1 MWVDDNSEAAATTTQ
16 PFIFA
21 KLDYI
26 LISSV
31 WGRDTLAKLGLQSSP
46 LTPLLTWHCIC
57 PSYVPCMHVRKKK
70 TWTENS
76 HTTRLAIFISPN
88 VFVQEVNS
96 CSGRFIPIIVNEV
109 KCAKDNVDYCEVYE
123 APLG

>member
-31 WGRDTLAKLGLQSSP
+31 WGRDTLAKLGFQSSP
-46 LTPLLTWHCIC
+46 LTVYPFADVALHLSKLYTTNACQEKTKPGLKIPTHDLTRYLYF
-57 PSYVPCMHVRKKK
+57 P
-70 TWTENS
+70 
-76 HTTRLAIFISPN
+76 PN
-88 VFVQEVNS
+88 VFVLEVYS

-109 KCAKDNVDYCEVYE
+109 KCAKDNMD
-123 APLG
+123 